1 MAKRI
6 NKIQEFLDEKDID
19 ALLIKSKT
27 VKKWMNT
34 MTGSGCQVLI
44 TKEHG
49 YLIVDGRYIT
59 EAKEKEHD
67 LEIILHNPHLTGRNY
82 LGTVEEILKKENCKT
97 LGVEAYQVLVK
108 EYQEIEKLGIE
119 VLLLDQ
125 EIAHLRIVK
134 EDEEI
139 EAMKKSIAITDE
151 IYQKVIE
158 HIHVGMSEYEISAL
172 VQYYS
177 IASGAQQMS
186 FDTIVATGERTALPH
201 GRPTSRKVKAHEPI
215 MIDFG
220 IQYQNYQS
228 DMTRMCFIG
237 EPDPKIKEIYDV
249 VLKAQLAGL
258 AAIKAGAKGKDVDKA
273 ARDVIEAVGY
283 GEYFN
288 HGLGHGLGIG
298 EDGEGPTLNSKSETV
313 LQEHMMMSCEPG
325 VYVPGKYGI
334 RTENM
339 LICKKWQQNE
349 YGAFLHFE
357 PLTLVP
363 IDLDGVD
370 LSLFNEKEKQL
381 LTDYQQFVYDT
392 LSPHLNE
399 EESAWLHT
407 LTL

>member
-108 EYQEIEKLGIE
+108 EYHEIEKLGIE

-258 AAIKAGAKGKDVDKA
+258 GAIKAGAKGKDVDKA
-273 ARDVIEAVGY
+273 ARDVIETAGY

>member
-67 LEIILHNPHLTGRNY
+67 LEIILHNPHLTGCNY

-186 FDTIVATGERTALPH
+186 FDTIVATGERTALP
-201 GRPTSRKVKAHEPI
+201 
-215 MIDFG
+215 
-220 IQYQNYQS
+220 
-228 DMTRMCFIG
+228 
-237 EPDPKIKEIYDV
+237 
-249 VLKAQLAGL
+249 
-258 AAIKAGAKGKDVDKA
+258 IKAGAKGKDVDKA
-273 ARDVIEAVGY
+273 ARDVIEAAGY

-325 VYVPGKYGI
+325 VYVPGVGGVRI
-334 RTENM
+334 EDDVV
-339 LICKKWQQNE
+339 I
-349 YGAFLHFE
+349 
-357 PLTLVP
+357 
-363 IDLDGVD
+363 IDGVGVPLNKTTKD
-370 LSLFNEKEKQL
+370 YIILEEK
-381 LTDYQQFVYDT
+381 
-392 LSPHLNE
+392 
-399 EESAWLHT
+399 
-407 LTL
+407 

>member
-1 MAKRI
+1 M
-6 NKIQEFLDEKDID
+6 
-19 ALLIKSKT
+19 
-27 VKKWMNT
+27 
-34 MTGSGCQVLI
+34 
-44 TKEHG
+44 
-49 YLIVDGRYIT
+49 
-59 EAKEKEHD
+59 
-67 LEIILHNPHLTGRNY
+67 
-82 LGTVEEILKKENCKT
+82 
-97 LGVEAYQVLVK
+97 K

-258 AAIKAGAKGKDVDKA
+258 GAIKAGAKGKDVDKA
-273 ARDVIEAVGY
+273 ARDVIETAGY

>member
-1 MAKRI
+1 
-6 NKIQEFLDEKDID
+6 
-19 ALLIKSKT
+19 
-27 VKKWMNT
+27 

-82 LGTVEEILKKENCKT
+82 LGAVEEILKKENCKT

-258 AAIKAGAKGKDVDKA
+258 GAIKAGAKGKDVDKA
-273 ARDVIEAVGY
+273 ARDVIEAAGY

>member
-258 AAIKAGAKGKDVDKA
+258 GAIKAGAKGKDVDKA
-273 ARDVIEAVGY
+273 ARDVIEAAGY

>member
-1 MAKRI
+1 
-6 NKIQEFLDEKDID
+6 
-19 ALLIKSKT
+19 
-27 VKKWMNT
+27 
-34 MTGSGCQVLI
+34 
-44 TKEHG
+44 
-49 YLIVDGRYIT
+49 
-59 EAKEKEHD
+59 
-67 LEIILHNPHLTGRNY
+67 
-82 LGTVEEILKKENCKT
+82 
-97 LGVEAYQVLVK
+97 
-108 EYQEIEKLGIE
+108 
-119 VLLLDQ
+119 
-125 EIAHLRIVK
+125 
-134 EDEEI
+134 
-139 EAMKKSIAITDE
+139 
-151 IYQKVIE
+151 
-158 HIHVGMSEYEISAL
+158 
-172 VQYYS
+172 
-177 IASGAQQMS
+177 
-186 FDTIVATGERTALPH
+186 
-201 GRPTSRKVKAHEPI
+201 

-258 AAIKAGAKGKDVDKA
+258 GAIKAGAKGKDVDKA
-273 ARDVIEAVGY
+273 ARDVIEAAGY

>member
-1 MAKRI
+1 M
-6 NKIQEFLDEKDID
+6 
-19 ALLIKSKT
+19 
-27 VKKWMNT
+27 
-34 MTGSGCQVLI
+34 
-44 TKEHG
+44 
-49 YLIVDGRYIT
+49 
-59 EAKEKEHD
+59 
-67 LEIILHNPHLTGRNY
+67 
-82 LGTVEEILKKENCKT
+82 
-97 LGVEAYQVLVK
+97 
-108 EYQEIEKLGIE
+108 
-119 VLLLDQ
+119 DQ

-258 AAIKAGAKGKDVDKA
+258 GAIKAGAKGKDVDKA
-273 ARDVIEAVGY
+273 ARDVIEAAGY

>member
-82 LGTVEEILKKENCKT
+82 LGTVEEI
-97 LGVEAYQVLVK
+97 
-108 EYQEIEKLGIE
+108 
-119 VLLLDQ
+119 
-125 EIAHLRIVK
+125 
-134 EDEEI
+134 
-139 EAMKKSIAITDE
+139 
-151 IYQKVIE
+151 IYQKVID
-158 HIHVGMSEYEISAL
+158 HIHAGMSEYEISAL

-177 IASGAQQMS
+177 IAAGAQQMS

-258 AAIKAGAKGKDVDKA
+258 GAIKAGAKGKDVDKA
-273 ARDVIEAVGY
+273 ARDVIEAAGY

-325 VYVPGKYGI
+325 VYVPGVGGVRI
-334 RTENM
+334 EDDVV
-339 LICKKWQQNE
+339 I
-349 YGAFLHFE
+349 
-357 PLTLVP
+357 
-363 IDLDGVD
+363 IDGVGVP
-370 LSLFNEKEKQL
+370 LNKTTK
-381 LTDYQQFVYDT
+381 DYIILEDK
-392 LSPHLNE
+392 
-399 EESAWLHT
+399 
-407 LTL
+407 

>member
-108 EYQEIEKLGIE
+108 EYHEIEKLGIE

-258 AAIKAGAKGKDVDKA
+258 SAIKAGAKGKDVDKA
-273 ARDVIEAVGY
+273 ARDVIEAAGY

-392 LSPHLNE
+392 LTPHLNE

>member
-108 EYQEIEKLGIE
+108 EYHEIEKLGIE

-258 AAIKAGAKGKDVDKA
+258 GAIKAGAKGKDVDKA
-273 ARDVIEAVGY
+273 ARDVIEAAGY

-407 LTL
+407 PTL

>member
-108 EYQEIEKLGIE
+108 EYHEIEKLGIE

-158 HIHVGMSEYEISAL
+158 HIHLGMSEYEISAL

-258 AAIKAGAKGKDVDKA
+258 GAIKAGAKGKDVDKA
-273 ARDVIEAVGY
+273 ARDVIEAAGY